1 MSKTSPVIYR
11 QRFRITMIE
20 RRSHLPLACGADDII
35 HDRSAHMALIN
46 PKNPKIK
53 GLNEVGRY
61 AVGVQW
67 VDGHDSIFPIENLR
81 RYCPCDQCKGKV
93 EGEIAAEQQR
103 MRQFTR
109 LGEQAVFIGW
119 SDGHETLY

>member
-1 MSKTSPVIYR
+1 
-11 QRFRITMIE
+11 
-20 RRSHLPLACGADDII
+20 
-35 HDRSAHMALIN
+35 MALIK

-67 VDGHDSIFPIENLR
+67 TDGHDSIFPLENLR
-81 RYCPCDQCKGKV
+81 RHCPCDDCAGTARPAV
-93 EGEIAAEQQR
+93 GADSQR

-109 LGEQAVFIGW
+109 LGEQAVFI
-119 SDGHETLY
+119 

>member
-1 MSKTSPVIYR
+1 
-11 QRFRITMIE
+11 
-20 RRSHLPLACGADDII
+20 
-35 HDRSAHMALIN
+35 MALIK

-67 VDGHDSIFPIENLR
+67 TDGHDSIFPLENLR
-81 RYCPCDQCKGKV
+81 RYCPCDDCAGTARQAVGA
-93 EGEIAAEQQR
+93 EGQR

-109 LGEQAVFIGW
+109 FGEQAVFIEW
-119 SDGHETLY
+119 ADGHETIYTTRQLRDICRCAYCVAEPERPITGS

>member
-1 MSKTSPVIYR
+1 
-11 QRFRITMIE
+11 
-20 RRSHLPLACGADDII
+20 
-35 HDRSAHMALIN
+35 MALIK

-67 VDGHDSIFPIENLR
+67 TDGHDSIFPLENLR
-81 RYCPCDQCKGKV
+81 RHCPCDDCAGTARPAV
-93 EGEIAAEQQR
+93 GADSQR

-119 SDGHETLY
+119 ADGHETIYTTRQLRDICRCAYCVAEPERPITGG

>member
-1 MSKTSPVIYR
+1 
-11 QRFRITMIE
+11 
-20 RRSHLPLACGADDII
+20 
-35 HDRSAHMALIN
+35 MALIK

-53 GLNEVGRY
+53 SLNEVGRY

-67 VDGHDSIFPIENLR
+67 TDGHDSIFPLENLR
-81 RYCPCDQCKGKV
+81 RYCPCDNCTGTAPQAIG
-93 EGEIAAEQQR
+93 AESQG

-119 SDGHETLY
+119 ADGHETIYTTRQLRDVCHCAYCVAEPERPITGG

>member
-1 MSKTSPVIYR
+1 
-11 QRFRITMIE
+11 
-20 RRSHLPLACGADDII
+20 
-35 HDRSAHMALIN
+35 MALIK

-67 VDGHDSIFPIENLR
+67 TDGHDSIFPLENLR
-81 RYCPCDQCKGKV
+81 RYCPCDNCTRTASQ
-93 EGEIAAEQQR
+93 ATSTDSRR

-119 SDGHETLY
+119 GDGHESIYTTRQLRDICRCAYCVAEPERPITGS